1 VIWDGGPMWFARRRG
16 SIPGGSSQVYAYKEA
31 DRKMRGAEQHVER
44 KIRLWVVQQE
54 RVRLMNGQRGAIDA
68 RADEL
73 LEPPGPAV
81 DGAAP
86 ER

>member
-1 VIWDGGPMWFARRRG
+1 MSFAPPRG
-16 SIPGGSSQVYAYKEA
+16 SMASCSSQLSVYEEA

-54 RVRLMNGQRGAIDA
+54 RVRLMNGQRGAING
-68 RADEL
+68 RTDET